1 MLSPAA
7 NPCRACAD
15 GLCRLRS
22 IRARKRAAGF
32 LSLAA
37 SFLALLLLCSP
48 ARGQFPI
55 RQVPAAWNGP
65 ARTVVQGNPPAA
77 IDSATPSSPAPAA
90 ASTATTTPPHP
101 AIARITVPERDGVSY
116 GSGTLIDAR
125 GKFGLV
131 ITNWHVVRDASGPIT
146 VEFPEGYK
154 SPAEVIRTDKD
165 WDLAALSILRPKAEP
180 LPITSDAPQI
190 GEWLAIAGYGSGDY
204 RAASG
209 YVRAYNSPSADLPAE
224 FIELSAE
231 ARHGDSGGPI
241 INQRGELC
249 GVLFGSAPGYT
260 CGAYGG
266 RVRQFLTTVIPGG
279 DPGSDTANIA
289 STIVQPPSPQIAA
302 SPTAPDP
309 AAIAQAEVGPPRN
322 YVPPQP
328 QATALH
334 QSPPPQPYVSQSA
347 IKDDFTHLTPAQPPT
362 SDAPIRDWPAPPA
375 VDSRVSVDRPESAP
389 IAASG
394 AAEVDLAPASRVH
407 APIPPRNG
415 AGKIGGPGVNEA
427 GSDQLLA
434 AMWQRFGGTTF
445 YDQAKSVLAIFGALA
460 ITIQLWRFNSR
471 RERDDE
477 E

>member
-1 MLSPAA
+1 
-7 NPCRACAD
+7 
-15 GLCRLRS
+15 LRS
-22 IRARKRAAGF
+22 IRARNAAGGF

-37 SFLALLLLCSP
+37 SFLIAFIFCSP

-55 RQVPAAWNGP
+55 RQVPAAWTG
-65 ARTVVQGNPPAA
+65 QSSPPA
-77 IDSATPSSPAPAA
+77 PREAPV
-90 ASTATTTPPHP
+90 SRSETTTNPHP

-146 VEFPEGYK
+146 VEFPEGHK

-165 WDLAALSILRPKAEP
+165 WDLAALSIVRPKAEP

-190 GEWLAIAGYGSGDY
+190 GEWLAIAGYGSGEY

-209 YVRAYNSPSADLPAE
+209 YVRAYNSPSTDLPAE

-241 INQRGELC
+241 LNQRGELC

-279 DPGSDTANIA
+279 EPGSDTANIA
-289 STIVQPPSPQIAA
+289 ATITQPQPSQVA
-302 SPTAPDP
+302 SSSPSAEPTAS
-309 AAIAQAEVGPPRN
+309 AQADVGPPRN

-328 QATALH
+328 QTTALH
-334 QSPPPQPYVSQSA
+334 QAPAPQPYVSQSA

-362 SDAPIRDWPAPPA
+362 SDAPIRDWPAPPI
-375 VDSRVSVDRPESAP
+375 VDSRVSVDRPESAS
-389 IAASG
+389 IAAGS
-394 AAEVDLAPASRVH
+394 AADVDLAPASRVH
-407 APIPPRNG
+407 VPVPPR
-415 AGKIGGPGVNEA
+415 GGGTSSEPGVNEA
-427 GSDQLLA
+427 GSDQLA
-434 AMWQRFGGTTF
+434 TAMWRKFGGTTF
-445 YDQAKSVLAIFGALA
+445 YDQAKSVLAIVGMLA
-460 ITIQLWRFNSR
+460 IAVQFWRFNHR
-471 RERDDE
+471 REREREDE